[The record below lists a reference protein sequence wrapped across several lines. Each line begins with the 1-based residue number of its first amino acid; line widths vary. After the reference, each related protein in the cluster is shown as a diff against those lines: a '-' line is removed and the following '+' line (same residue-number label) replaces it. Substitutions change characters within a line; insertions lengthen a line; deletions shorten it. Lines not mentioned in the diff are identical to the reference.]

1 MCVRGRGRDTHTHP
15 PPSYLCAWAWACAR
29 ARASVCACHC
39 PAQLNNTPVHYAANR
54 HDLKMLKVLLDS
66 NANINA
72 QNNVSPVS
80 PA

>member
-1 MCVRGRGRDTHTHP
+1 MILDILQETGWLGRCWYEVEIVEQNSGP
-15 PPSYLCAWAWACAR
+15 PLM
-29 ARASVCACHC
+29 
-39 PAQLNNTPVHYAANR
+39 HYAANR